1 MRGLCCRNISAIIPH
16 TNSTLTITSIH
27 SSRPAV
33 SGKNVN
39 PL

>member
-1 MRGLCCRNISAIIPH
+1 MAHLKS
-16 TNSTLTITSIH
+16 STLTTTSIH

>member
-1 MRGLCCRNISAIIPH
+1 MKNDKCR
-16 TNSTLTITSIH
+16 TLTISSIH
-27 SSRPAV
+27 SSHPAV